1 MNVNPEPN
9 NKPRN
14 DEMIVNHL
22 SAKEL
27 QLSETKNKHKATKQ
41 YLDCGENL
49 KSLSQSDQQVS
60 VSMQMQSIK
69 QF

>member
-1 MNVNPEPN
+1 
-9 NKPRN
+9 
-14 DEMIVNHL
+14 MIVNHL